1 MPTEFVATNAA
12 SSGIKLDRKTLK
24 WIAGRSDRPG
34 LLFLG
39 QWGLALLATGCL
51 VYLSMDTLWLWPAM
65 LVHGVVLTVPAYA
78 LGHETVHGT
87 AFRSRWINTAMAW
100 LTGLIYMEEPLHRL
114 YTHTN
119 HHTCTWHAGKDSQM
133 PFDTPLAFGGWLME
147 VSGLALLHFHLMTL
161 LRLAAG
167 RYSPVMRMVVPE
179 SEFAKLTRNAWVFV
193 AVYTGIGVDVASGA
207 HEWLY
212 FLVLPRLLGGPA
224 MLLLG
229 LMQHVEM
236 AENSPSILES
246 TRSFRTNR
254 ILAFLY
260 MNMNHHIEHHLYPQV
275 PFHALPALHE
285 ALEDQLPEPDPGF
298 IRTSREV
305 VSVVLR
311 RSLGHSTRASSIRQ
325 APHMVTEGGYRK
337 LSVRAM
343 K

>member
-1 MPTEFVATNAA
+1 M
-12 SSGIKLDRKTLK
+12 
-24 WIAGRSDRPG
+24 
-34 LLFLG
+34 
-39 QWGLALLATGCL
+39 
-51 VYLSMDTLWLWPAM
+51 
-65 LVHGVVLTVPAYA
+65 
-78 LGHETVHGT
+78 
-87 AFRSRWINTAMAW
+87 
-100 LTGLIYMEEPLHRL
+100 
-114 YTHTN
+114 
-119 HHTCTWHAGKDSQM
+119 
-133 PFDTPLAFGGWLME
+133 
-147 VSGLALLHFHLMTL
+147 
-161 LRLAAG
+161 
-167 RYSPVMRMVVPE
+167 
-179 SEFAKLTRNAWVFV
+179 FV

-285 ALEDQLPEPDPGF
+285 ALEGQLPEPDPGF